1 MYGKYEFEISKLNN
15 GNYFDSLTKKEI
27 DIEFIYNKI
36 KERYKNGVISLTDII
51 DFDTNDDLNNL
62 IEDFDSLIVANEL
75 EKM

>member
-51 DFDTNDDLNNL
+51 DFNTNDDLNNL

>member
-1 MYGKYEFEISKLNN
+1 MAKVNAEKF
-15 GNYFDSLTKKEI
+15 
-27 DIEFIYNKI
+27 YNKI

-51 DFDTNDDLNNL
+51 DFNTNDDLNNL

>member
-15 GNYFDSLTKKEI
+15 GNYFDSLTNKEI
-27 DIEFIYNKI
+27 DVEFIYNKI
-36 KERYKNGVISLTDII
+36 KEHYKNGVISLTDII
-51 DFDTNDDLNNL
+51 DFDTKDDLNNL